1 MLAVTI
7 GRFRGAGMSQQTA
20 VQLDR
25 VAERLF
31 GMVDALDVDG
41 IKGLITDDCEE
52 VDEISRTWRR
62 GRAAVEAYFEEVLSA
77 IQDVHTDIR
86 DLAVRE
92 WTDTGVITCVI
103 DQAYRY
109 QGRNERVIA
118 PTTLLARREGDGWR
132 IALMH
137 TVPVPDT
144 ATG

>member
-1 MLAVTI
+1 
-7 GRFRGAGMSQQTA
+7 MSQQTA

-31 GMVDALDVDG
+31 GMVDALDIDG

-62 GRAAVEAYFEEVLSA
+62 GRATVEAYFEEVLSA

-103 DQAYRY
+103 DQTYRY

-118 PTTLLARREGDGWR
+118 PTTLLARREGDDWR

-144 ATG
+144 AAG